1 MILSTHPSWA
11 IWSNLLQNSSQTF
24 LAQVT
29 HLPTVLWT
37 EPPMLTRTSLLLFAY
52 FVKCRDRILTLS

>member
-11 IWSNLLQNSSQTF
+11 IWSNLLQNASQTF

-29 HLPTVLWT
+29 HLPTVLWA